1 MQAAP
6 TRVRQVVVTAA
17 PVTSVDVTAADTLAE
32 LDDKLAAAGIKLH
45 FAELKDPVKDKL
57 RRFGLYQR
65 FGDGGFF
72 PTVDAAVDAYCRA
85 QPGLATLREYHLSW
99 LRHDIVA
106 GIVLTTMLVPVGI
119 AYAVA
124 SGLPGVYGLYAT
136 IIPLIAYA
144 VFGPSR
150 ILVLGPDSSLA
161 PLIFAVVVAQS
172 ASDPA
177 RAVAIAG
184 ALAIV
189 SGLVCILAGVL
200 KLGFITD
207 LLSKP
212 IRYGYMNGIAL
223 TVLISQLPKLL
234 GFSIEADGPL
244 RSLLEIGTAIL
255 NGKINWTSF
264 GIGAGVLAVI
274 LLLKGSKLLPG
285 VLIAVIGATVVVGI
299 FDLSAKGVA
308 VLGPL
313 PEGLPV
319 FGVPWIG
326 VADLGP
332 VLIGGAAIALV
343 SFADTSV
350 LSRAYAARLGRPVN
364 PNQEMVGLG
373 AANLAAGLFQGFP
386 ISSSASR
393 TPVAEA
399 AGAKTQA
406 TGVVGALSVAALLVA
421 APDLLKHLPTPA
433 LAAVVIASAIGLIEV
448 ADLRRIWRIQRWE
461 FWLSILCLVG
471 VAVLGA
477 VPGIGLA
484 VVIAVIEFLW
494 DGWRPH
500 SAILGRP
507 EGVKGWHDL
516 TRYPDARLVPGLL
529 LFRWDAPL
537 FFANAELF
545 EEKILAAVD
554 ASPTPVRQ
562 VVVAAA
568 PVTSVDVT
576 AADALA
582 ELDDK
587 LKAAGIRLCFA
598 ELKDPVKDKLRRFG
612 LYERFGDGGFFPTI
626 DSAVD
631 AYCEAHGL
639 ESPP

>member
-1 MQAAP
+1 ML
-6 TRVRQVVVTAA
+6 RNFGL
-17 PVTSVDVTAADTLAE
+17 TL
-32 LDDKLAAAGIKLH
+32 LLAAVGINSGQA
-45 FAELKDPVKDKL
+45 FVT
-57 RRFGLYQR
+57 
-65 FGDGGFF
+65 
-72 PTVDAAVDAYCRA
+72 TVARSGPLMLLIGAAVVARDDRDLKGVEMTGPGPSSAHLLSRPETA
-85 QPGLATLREYHLSW
+85 PGISRWLPGLAMLREYRPSW
-99 LRHDIVA
+99 LRNDIVA

-161 PLIFAVVVAQS
+161 PIILAVVLAQS
-172 ASDPA
+172 GSDPA
-177 RAVAIAG
+177 RAVALAG
-184 ALAIV
+184 AMAIV

-244 RSLLEIGTAIL
+244 RSLIEVGSGIWG
-255 NGKINWTSF
+255 GKVNWTAVA
-264 GIGAGVLAVI
+264 IGLAVLAI
-274 LLLKGSKLLPG
+274 IFLLKGSKLLPG
-285 VLIAVIGATVVVGI
+285 VLIAVIGATIVVKV
-299 FDLSAKGVA
+299 FDLAAHGVA

-313 PEGLPV
+313 PQGLPA
-319 FGVPWIG
+319 FNIPWIG
-326 VADLGP
+326 IADLGP
-332 VLIGGAAIALV
+332 VLVGGAALALV

-386 ISSSASR
+386 ISSSSSR

-399 AGAKTQA
+399 AGAKTQV
-406 TGVVGALSVAALLVA
+406 TGVVGALGVAALLVA
-421 APDLLKHLPTPA
+421 GPDLLRDLPTPA
-433 LAAVVIASAIGLIEV
+433 LAAVVIASAIGLLEIT
-448 ADLRRIWRIQRWE
+448 DLRRFWRIQRWE
-461 FWLSILCLVG
+461 FWLSILCMVG

-484 VVIAVIEFLW
+484 LVVAIIEFLW

-500 SAILGRP
+500 SAILGRA
-507 EGVKGWHDL
+507 EGVKGWHDI
-516 TRYPDARLVPGLL
+516 TRYPDARRVPGLL

-545 EEKILAAVD
+545 QQRILAAVD
-554 ASPTPVRQ
+554 ASPTAVRQ
-562 VVVAAA
+562 VVVAAE

-587 LKAAGIRLCFA
+587 LEAAGIELCFA

-612 LYERFGDGGFFPTI
+612 LYQRFGDSGFFPTI
-626 DSAVD
+626 GSAVD
-631 AYCEAHGL
+631 TYCETHGF